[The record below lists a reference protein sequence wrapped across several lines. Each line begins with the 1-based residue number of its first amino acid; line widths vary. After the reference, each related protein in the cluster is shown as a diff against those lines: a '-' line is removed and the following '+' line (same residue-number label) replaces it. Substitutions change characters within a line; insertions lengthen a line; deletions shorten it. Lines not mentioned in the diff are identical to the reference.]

1 MITSM
6 RARLMASSMIGGIAL
21 VAAPIA
27 FAGDATS
34 SPMTTGDS
42 GASASAAP
50 IQQLTESTAPA
61 AADSTGGAVTEV
73 VVTGSRIPSPNLT
86 AISPVQTTTGATV
99 AFTGAV
105 NTADV
110 LNALPQNSPSFG
122 QFESNGATGTA
133 TVDLRGLGAN
143 RTLVLINGL
152 RVGGQDP
159 TEISAYVPD
168 INFIPATLIDRID
181 ILTGGASAVY
191 GSDAVSGVVNFVMK
205 TNYEGLQVDAQASA
219 FEYDGGVPKQISAA
233 NNLGHKSFGFPSLNM
248 PPEPMWDGGNYNI
261 NVIGGANSPDG
272 KGNVEFY
279 LGYTEI
285 QAVLEGSRPYMA
297 CGLSTNNTNTK
308 QQYCGGSSNDAFGR
322 IIQSGLGGS
331 STVPHPSGS
340 GYNITGTP
348 AGGLMEGFSP
358 GQDYNFAPL
367 NYIQRPDQRYTA
379 GEFSHYEISNS
390 LDLYSSF
397 MFMDDNSTGQIAP
410 SGSFLG
416 DVNFAI
422 PCNDPLLSAAQANT
436 LCGASA
442 GTSTIANAIIG
453 RRDVEGG
460 PRTQTTEHMDFRFV
474 IGARGDIG
482 DGWHYDI
489 SDEFSRSLL
498 SESEGGYFSNSKL
511 LNAVDV
517 VTDPANG
524 QPECAVFVSNA
535 DTSCVPYN
543 LWKTGGVTAAALK
556 YLTEI
561 ADMHGSTQQNDV
573 LATLSNGDLGHY
585 GLKSP
590 WATDAAGVSVGAEY
604 RTDELQTVYDQAYQS
619 GDLAGFGGSFENTQ
633 GTQKDGDV
641 FGELHL
647 PIVQGVPFIKDFSAD
662 LGYRYSDYT
671 YGGGNSTYKVG
682 FDWAPDS
689 DFRFRGSYERA
700 VRAPNVLELFE
711 PDTPGLFAG
720 SDPCA
725 GGAPSLSAAECY
737 NTIKNTLAKDGI
749 SMTEAQFAANVYGS
763 IPQCPAAQC
772 GNFSGGNTS
781 LKPEVAD
788 TVSVGF
794 VLTPSFVHNLT
805 VTVDFFNI
813 VVNQAIINL
822 PATTLLR
829 NCAVLDSAFDCGTI
843 SRDPPTL
850 GGNYE
855 VFGGEGAG
863 SVSTLL
869 VNGSKLTSDGV
880 DIQADYRLRLEDVG
894 LQDAGSLDFNLNGTY
909 TATLTTF
916 LPDGTGYDCVGLYG
930 LVCGIPTPHYRQEV
944 RATWDTPWKLQLSAN
959 WRFIGSSS
967 LDFNQNTPDLQD
979 GSFKDPNPTDA
990 HIPDYSYLDLSFK
1003 YRVNDKVSLRGGV
1016 NNVLDTVPPL
1026 LDSNSFGISAPP
1038 FGNGNTYPELYDPLG
1053 RYMFIGFTADL

>member
-1 MITSM
+1 M

-34 SPMTTGDS
+34 SPLTSSDS
-42 GASASAAP
+42 SASASAAP
-50 IQQLTESTAPA
+50 IQQLTATDA
-61 AADSTGGAVTEV
+61 AADTTTSGEVTEV

-86 AISPVQTTTGATV
+86 AISPVQTTTGDTV
-99 AFTGAV
+99 KFTGAT

-110 LNALPQNSPSFG
+110 LNQLPQNSPTFG

-133 TVDLRGLGAN
+133 TVDLRDLGSN

-152 RVGGQDP
+152 RTTGGDP
-159 TEISAYVPD
+159 TEIAAYVPD
-168 INFIPATLIDRID
+168 INFIPPTLIDRID
-181 ILTGGASAVY
+181 VLTGGASAVY
-191 GSDAVSGVVNFVMK
+191 GSDAVAGVVNFVMK

-233 NNLGHKSFGFPSLNM
+233 NALGHKSLGFASLNF
-248 PPEPMWDGGNYNI
+248 PPEPMWDGGNYNV
-261 NVIGGANSPDG
+261 NVIGGANSADG

-297 CGLSTNNTNTK
+297 CGLSTNTSNVK
-308 QQYCGGSSNDAFGR
+308 QQYCGGSANDA
-322 IIQSGLGGS
+322 SGLISPTSTLNPATHLGEFNLTGS
-331 STVPHPSGS
+331 PV
-340 GYNITGTP
+340 
-348 AGGLMEGFSP
+348 GGLLPGFAA
-358 GQDYNFAPL
+358 GQAYNFAPL

-379 GEFSHYEISNS
+379 GEFSHYQISNE

-397 MFMDDNSTGQIAP
+397 MFMDDDSTGQIAP
-410 SGSFLG
+410 SGSFFG
-416 DVNFAI
+416 DDNFAI
-422 PCNDPLLSAAQANT
+422 PCNDPLLSHAQANT

-442 GTSTIANAIIG
+442 GTAAVSTAEIG
-453 RRDVEGG
+453 RRNVEGA
-460 PRTQTTEHMDFRFV
+460 PRSQTTEHMDFRFV
-474 IGARGDIG
+474 VGARGDIG
-482 DGWHYDI
+482 GGWHYDV
-489 SDEFSRSLL
+489 SDEFSRTLL
-498 SESEGGYFSNSKL
+498 SESEGGYLSNSKL
-511 LNAVDV
+511 LNALDV

-524 QPECAVFVSNA
+524 QPECAVFVSGS
-535 DTSCVPYN
+535 DTKCVPYN
-543 LWKTGGVTAAALK
+543 IFTTGKVTPAALS
-556 YLTEI
+556 YLTEV
-561 ADMHGSTQQNDV
+561 ADMHGSTQENDT
-573 LATLSNGDLGHY
+573 LATLSNGDLTHY

-590 WATDAAGVSVGAEY
+590 WANDGLGVSVGAEY

-641 FGELHL
+641 FGELHV
-647 PIVQGVPFIKDFSAD
+647 PIVQGMPFVKDFSAD
-662 LGYRYSDYT
+662 LGYRYSNYT
-671 YGGGNSTYKVG
+671 FGGGNNTFKVG

-689 DFRFRGSYERA
+689 DIRFRGSYERA

-720 SDPCA
+720 QDPCA
-725 GGAPSLSAAECY
+725 GGAPSLSAAECF
-737 NTIKNTLAKDGI
+737 NTIKSTLAKSG
-749 SMTEAQFAANVYGS
+749 STMTEASFAANVYGK
-763 IPQCPAAQC
+763 IPLCPASQC

-781 LKPEVAD
+781 LKPETAN
-788 TVSVGF
+788 TISIGF
-794 VLTPSFVHNLT
+794 VATPSFVHNLT

-813 VVNQAIINL
+813 IVDQAIINL
-822 PATTLLR
+822 PATTLLH
-829 NCAVLDSAFDCGTI
+829 NCAVLDSAFDCATI
-843 SRDPPTL
+843 SRNPAD
-850 GGNYE
+850 GFS

-869 VNGSKLTSDGV
+869 VNGSKLTTDGV

-930 LVCGIPTPHYRQEV
+930 LVCGIPEPHYRQEL
-944 RATWDTPWKLQLSAN
+944 RATWISPWNLTLSAN
-959 WRFIGSSS
+959 WRFIGSSA
-967 LDFNQNTPDLQD
+967 LDFNQHVSDLED
-979 GSFKDPNPTDA
+979 GAFKDTFPTDA

-1003 YRVNDKVSLRGGV
+1003 YRVNDKVSIRGGV
-1016 NNVLDTVPPL
+1016 NNVMDLVPPL
-1026 LDSNSFGISAPP
+1026 LDSNSFGVSAPP